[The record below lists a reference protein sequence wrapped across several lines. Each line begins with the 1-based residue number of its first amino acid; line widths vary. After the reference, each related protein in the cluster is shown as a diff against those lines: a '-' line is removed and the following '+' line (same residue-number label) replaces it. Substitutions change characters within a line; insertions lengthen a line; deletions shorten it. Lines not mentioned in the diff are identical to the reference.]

1 MIVNRQNNKNRSINL
16 CRKGPLSGRITMQIF
31 MIPLQLASHNAIC
44 KNDWR
49 GWELFKTWNG
59 NNLSWLWTVGD
70 GGILS
75 YRTSVHVGRYWP
87 CNGQNGNFQN
97 ESAADIFPYILWYML
112 ALLAQ
117 KKNPTNI
124 TFLQFFCFVFFFT
137 KVLHI
142 VIYVFGFHKADTCT
156 QK

>member
-31 MIPLQLASHNAIC
+31 MIPQQLASHNAIC

-117 KKNPTNI
+117 KKPQQI
-124 TFLQFFCFVFFFT
+124 LLSCSFFVLFCFFT

-156 QK
+156 

>member
-49 GWELFKTWNG
+49 GWELFKTWYG

-70 GGILS
+70 RGILS

-97 ESAADIFPYILWYML
+97 ESAADIFPYILWYIL

-117 KKNPTNI
+117 KTQQILLSLK
-124 TFLQFFCFVFFFT
+124 FFFSFSFFFYKSFT
-137 KVLHI
+137 HSYI
-142 VIYVFGFHKADTCT
+142 CIWFP
-156 QK
+156 

>member
-97 ESAADIFPYILWYML
+97 ESAADIFPYILWYIL

-117 KKNPTNI
+117 KTQQILLSLKFF
-124 TFLQFFCFVFFFT
+124 FLFLFFFT

>member
-31 MIPLQLASHNAIC
+31 MIPLQLASHNAMC

-97 ESAADIFPYILWYML
+97 ESAADIFPYILWYIL

-117 KKNPTNI
+117 KTQQILLSLK
-124 TFLQFFCFVFFFT
+124 FFFLFLFFFYKSFT
-137 KVLHI
+137 HSYI
-142 VIYVFGFHKADTCT
+142 CIWFP
-156 QK
+156 